1 MNGEK
6 MKMRIGKPCCTASAL
21 SRVSPRP
28 ASQVHSLLP
37 IARSL
42 TCPGISAQNH
52 PNRLAS
58 GRATRNAAG
67 PIIQV
72 IDVVKNSA
80 GVMLRYEIPDGNWSE
95 HMYPH
100 KTGSSAMNRMTDARY
115 RPHVRANR

>member
-1 MNGEK
+1 MNGAK
-6 MKMRIGKPCCTASAL
+6 MKIRIGSPSGTASAL
-21 SRVSPRP
+21 PRVSPRP

-58 GRATRNAAG
+58 GRTARKAMG
-67 PIIQV
+67 PMAQV

-80 GVMLRYEIPDGNWSE
+80 GVML
-95 HMYPH
+95 
-100 KTGSSAMNRMTDARY
+100 
-115 RPHVRANR
+115 